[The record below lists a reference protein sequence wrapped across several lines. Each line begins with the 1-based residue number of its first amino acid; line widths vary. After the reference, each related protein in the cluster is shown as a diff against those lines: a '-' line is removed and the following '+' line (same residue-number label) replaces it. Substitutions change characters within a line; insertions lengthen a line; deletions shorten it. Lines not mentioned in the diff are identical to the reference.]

1 MKKYMLLVFAL
12 FGMLAIGSCN
22 DDEPVVPPSPG
33 EEIEILEPAT
43 PVLMICVT
51 ANLSVR
57 ICTQRAALTLP
68 TPERTITTA
77 ASFKVPS

>member
-33 EEIEILEPAT
+33 DE
-43 PVLMICVT
+43 M
-51 ANLSVR
+51 
-57 ICTQRAALTLP
+57 
-68 TPERTITTA
+68 
-77 ASFKVPS
+77 